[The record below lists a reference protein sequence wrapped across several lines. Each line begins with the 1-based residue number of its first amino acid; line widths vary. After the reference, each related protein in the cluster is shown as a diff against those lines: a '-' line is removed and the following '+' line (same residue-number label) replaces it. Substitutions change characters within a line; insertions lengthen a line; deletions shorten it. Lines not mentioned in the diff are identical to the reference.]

1 LRAPDSSHLPSR
13 TSTVDAM
20 MPAVM
25 MPPVVVV
32 APVTGVA
39 DTARTIIGHD
49 DAAAGIR
56 VIGVIVVRVII
67 VIASGEEAPEVVPV
81 VEPMTAMT
89 EAGRAN
95 ATAGERW
102 AGAERAAMNGRAAAD
117 AATTPT
123 VSTSV
128 AATVATADFG
138 RQPVGGD
145 FGRGRSPWIDQRQ
158 RLRALAVGREGQERR
173 GRKAHN
179 AAPEKSNLQHV

>member
-1 LRAPDSSHLPSR
+1 
-13 TSTVDAM
+13 M
-20 MPAVM
+20 MPAVL

-32 APVTGVA
+32 APLAGVA
-39 DTARTIIGHD
+39 NTARTIIGHD

-56 VIGVIVVRVII
+56 VIGVVVVRVII

-89 EAGRAN
+89 DAGRAN
-95 ATAGERW
+95 ATAGEHR
-102 AGAERAAMNGRAAAD
+102 AGAQRAAMNGRAAAD
-117 AATTPT
+117 AAAPART
-123 VSTSV
+123 VSTAVS
-128 AATVATADFG
+128 ATMPAADFR

-145 FGRGRSPWIDQRQ
+145 FGRGRCTWIDQRQ

>member
-1 LRAPDSSHLPSR
+1 
-13 TSTVDAM
+13 M

-32 APVTGVA
+32 APVAVVA

-67 VIASGEEAPEVVPV
+67 VIASGKEAPEVVAV
-81 VEPMTAMT
+81 VEPMAAMT

-102 AGAERAAMNGRAAAD
+102 GGAERTAMNGRAAPD
-117 AATTPT
+117 AAAPAPT
-123 VSTSV
+123 VSTAM
-128 AATVATADFG
+128 AATVAAADLR

-145 FGRGRSPWIDQRQ
+145 FGRSRSPWIDQRQ
-158 RLRALAVGREGQERR
+158 RLRALAGGGRKAQERR
-173 GRKAHN
+173 GREAQKSEGESEG
-179 AAPEKSNLQHV
+179 AADPATSDICHFQHV